1 MTVSTTNTHLLVGI
15 TSAGIIRRVELCKQ
29 CYAYVPVG
37 MYQGTNLKVP
47 FALKEVKQVRDE
59 GCKSSVFSCSHD
71 A

>member
-1 MTVSTTNTHLLVGI
+1 MSFVSNALH
-15 TSAGIIRRVELCKQ
+15 TSL
-29 CYAYVPVG
+29 VG